1 LKSIL
6 IENNLSAE
14 AFIKQKKRLDLGII
28 IQSILSQLC
37 ERELSIEEIVGK
49 LSLSLAKPQ
58 SPKYD
63 LRKYESNELKEIISL
78 MTFLYDDFSDCH
90 IIDEPELQLYPR
102 FQMFEII
109 EIRKIIE
116 DPKSNPKRCFTD
128 TIKTLFHQI
137 LQ

>member
-1 LKSIL
+1 M
-6 IENNLSAE
+6 
-14 AFIKQKKRLDLGII
+14 RII
-28 IQSILSQLC
+28 IQSMLSQLF
-37 ERELSIEEIVGK
+37 ERELNIEEIVGK

-90 IIDEPELQLYPR
+90 IIDEPELHLHPR
-102 FQMFEII
+102 FQMVII
-109 EIRKIIE
+109 NEIRKIIE
-116 DPKSNPKRCFTD
+116 VPKSNARRCFTN